1 MADNSR
7 VEDLRKRYH
16 ENPRRFFAPLANEY
30 RKSGMLDRALL
41 LCEKHVKEQPENMN
55 GLVVYGQ
62 TLFELQQ
69 TEAAREPFEQALKLD
84 PENLIALRHLGDI
97 ARLLGDLATA
107 KSWYERVLELDRR
120 NDEVLDLMAQLGGDA
135 APSPAPARPSTAASG
150 LVSVASTVSVSGGM
164 DVGMI
169 DLGEPAA
176 PTPPKPPVGKGGT
189 VVINAQALAERDR
202 KEADVASAVTQP
214 VEAVPAPVAAAEPA
228 AEVAAPRPSKR
239 ASLLDIDF
247 DFSETVEPAETKAVP
262 QAPVLGAEAAEYGFV
277 DTDSTLIIEPPVAAT
292 AMTPAAPASDALGL
306 EPTAV
311 DALIVET
318 TGDVEPLGLEPTIAE
333 PASAPAPALRAS
345 DFELADYSGEVAP
358 MAGLEATE
366 FTTEQVAPMAELEVD
381 SVSMTAPSVSPLTG
395 LDRPDLT
402 LDDVAPVAGLETAM
416 AVPADDEVLSAA
428 APSDASGLEGLADLP
443 LLEDPSATPPIE
455 ETPSARP
462 KPRMTKADLAS
473 LPLLADFGLEDDPA
487 ADASS
492 AASAASSAPTPIVPM
507 PAVEPVAASRA
518 PEPAS
523 ASARA
528 SKATPTFVTETMA
541 ALYVQQGLLPE
552 AIGVYRQLV
561 EASPS
566 DAGLRGKLAELERM
580 HAQASLPAAAAPS
593 DEMPDFDT
601 PLHDEEPMPAPAN
614 AAMADVSFGDIGL
627 KGQGAATPIVTPVVP
642 AGPTAREFFG
652 GFARRA
658 AVVAA
663 AVAAPVAVATA
674 APLPAAEDSEPPTE
688 ISASAAALA
697 SGWPLDALFGAASDV
712 RDLHAAETLAGIG
725 TFTGP
730 DGSTGLGELLSV
742 TAAPKRAVPR
752 ASETLKFDQFFQK
765 PGTAA
770 PAAAP
775 GDDDLDQFQDWLKG
789 LKK

>member
-97 ARLLGDLATA
+97 ARMLGDVETA

-135 APSPAPARPSTAASG
+135 APTSAPVRPSTAASG

-176 PTPPKPPVGKGGT
+176 PVTPKPPVGKGGT
-189 VVINAQALAERDR
+189 VVINAQALADRDR
-202 KEADVASAVTQP
+202 KDADATSSVTQP
-214 VEAVPAPVAAAEPA
+214 VVAVPAPVAAAEPP
-228 AEVAAPRPSKR
+228 AEAPAPRPSKR

-247 DFSETVEPAETKAVP
+247 DFSETVEPVETKAIP

-277 DTDSTLIIEPPVAAT
+277 DTDS
-292 AMTPAAPASDALGL
+292 
-306 EPTAV
+306 
-311 DALIVET
+311 ALIVET
-318 TGDVEPLGLEPTIAE
+318 TGDVAPLGLEPTIAE
-333 PASAPAPALRAS
+333 PASAPMPELPAA
-345 DFELADYSGEVAP
+345 DFELADYSGTVAP

-366 FTTEQVAPMAELEVD
+366 FTTEQVAPMAELEAD
-381 SVSMTAPSVSPLTG
+381 SVSMTAPPVTPLSG

-402 LDDVAPVAGLETAM
+402 IDDVAPVAGLDTAM
-416 AVPADDEVLSAA
+416 AVPTADEFRVEPAQTSAA
-428 APSDASGLEGLADLP
+428 ASSGLDGLADLP
-443 LLEDPSATPPIE
+443 LLEDSSAPPPNE
-455 ETPSARP
+455 EAPSARP

-473 LPLLADFGLEDDPA
+473 LPLLADFGLED
-487 ADASS
+487 
-492 AASAASSAPTPIVPM
+492 
-507 PAVEPVAASRA
+507 EPVA
-518 PEPAS
+518 EPAA

-552 AIGVYRQLV
+552 AIAVYRQLV
-561 EASPS
+561 EASPN
-566 DAGLRGKLAELERM
+566 DAVLRGKLTELERM
-580 HAQASLPAAAAPS
+580 HAQATPHASAA

-627 KGQGAATPIVTPVVP
+627 KGQGAVTPIVTPIVTPAVP

-663 AVAAPVAVATA
+663 AVAAPVAVAIA
-674 APLPAAEDSEPPTE
+674 DAMPVDDSNEPPTE
-688 ISASAAALA
+688 ISASATAAV

-712 RDLHAAETLAGIG
+712 RDLHAGETLAGIG

-730 DGSTGLGELLSV
+730 DGGTGLGDLLSAN
-742 TAAPKRAVPR
+742 AAPKRAVPR

-765 PGTAA
+765 PGTSAA
-770 PAAAP
+770 PAPEAAAAP